1 MDRVCTVHL
10 HECRLLYSFEKNDIL
25 NLLAYISLLYPTYI
39 ANFLAGSADC
49 PVYQSIYAMLIGVS
63 SGAYLEAGASGYL
76 GYSPV
81 SGNDGF
87 IIMGL
92 EVGMG
97 EEVKVLQIEAAE
109 TTSYLFYRF

>member
-1 MDRVCTVHL
+1 M
-10 HECRLLYSFEKNDIL
+10 K
-25 NLLAYISLLYPTYI
+25 LLAYIPLLCPTYI
-39 ANFLAGSADC
+39 ANFLAGRAGSADC
-49 PVYQSIYAMLIGVS
+49 PIYQSIYAMLIGVS

-76 GYSPV
+76 GYSQV

-97 EEVKVLQIEAAE
+97 EEEKVIQIEQAK
-109 TTSYLFYRF
+109 TTAYLFYPF